1 MNFSIAG
8 IDIESGIYKQKYFI
22 TSRVVD
28 LDKRYTIRRIE
39 EDERTGVFGLLD
51 GFSTRVEAQRWLL
64 GNQERYLL

>member
-1 MNFSIAG
+1 MNFSMAG
-8 IDIESGIYKQKYFI
+8 IDIESPLYRQKYFI

-39 EDERTGVFGLLD
+39 EDKRIGVFGLLD

-64 GNQERYLL
+64 GNQKRYC